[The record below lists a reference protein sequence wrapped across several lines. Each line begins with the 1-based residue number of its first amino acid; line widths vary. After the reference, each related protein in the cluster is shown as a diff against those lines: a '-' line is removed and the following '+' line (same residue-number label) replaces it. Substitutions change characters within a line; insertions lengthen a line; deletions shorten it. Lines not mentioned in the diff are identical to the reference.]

1 MYTSARMKKGG
12 ETDGGEKN
20 AIRARMRFSPT
31 ARIWVI
37 WKNTADSANT
47 AATAEL
53 NLLNSPA
60 GGDWARRG
68 ERGREEV
75 SKDVKR
81 EGRKRKMK
89 QKGGRGDNGDGWR
102 RGRGEER
109 WGETGEVEKKK
120 GGGWEIY
127 QRREGGEREKEKE
140 GNRGKRD
147 MGSRTRGEI
156 ERAHPLSVCRLPA
169 AAAAHSWIVLPIGL
183 TRKKRGWGV
192 CNHHHH
198 PHPPP
203 PPPPPSSYSP
213 SSSSSKGCCAA
224 YFIISW
230 H

>member
-1 MYTSARMKKGG
+1 MKKGG

-75 SKDVKR
+75 SEDVKW
-81 EGRKRKMK
+81 EGRKGKMK
-89 QKGGRGDNGDGWR
+89 QRGGRGDNGDGWR

-109 WGETGEVEKKK
+109 WGETGEVKKK

-127 QRREGGEREKEKE
+127 QRRQGGDGERWEEEKE
-140 GNRGKRD
+140 GNRGERD
-147 MGSRTRGEI
+147 IGEPNKGGDR
-156 ERAHPLSVCRLPA
+156 ESSPAVCRLPAAA
-169 AAAAHSWIVLPIGL
+169 AAAAHSWIVLPVGL
-183 TRKKRGWGV
+183 TRKKRGWEE
-192 CNHHHH
+192 
-198 PHPPP
+198 
-203 PPPPPSSYSP
+203 SATATITTTTT
-213 SSSSSKGCCAA
+213 SSSSPLL
-224 YFIISW
+224 ILTLLVL
-230 H
+230 